1 MPNNIGLIIL
11 DGWGI
16 GNKSESDA
24 IYHANTPYMDMLL
37 SRYPNSTLSTSGEDV
52 GLPDGQMG
60 NSEVGHLNIG
70 AGRIVYQELTRINK
84 AVKDGDFFRNPV
96 LQKAFETAK
105 ETNSSIHFMGLVS
118 KGGVHS
124 SQNHLYALCQMSEHY
139 GIDNAFVHAFTDGR
153 DCDPKSGLGFVQELE
168 EHIAKTNVKIAT
180 LIGRYY
186 AMDRDNRWERIKKA
200 YDLMVHGHGT
210 SFNTASEAISASYEK
225 EITDEFID
233 PCIIDKDGTIKNAVK
248 LFDGLIVESVLI
260 PTPNRTTACVSTQV
274 GCSLDCK
281 FCATAK
287 LKKMRNLN
295 PDEIYD
301 QVKAIDQESRLYHSR
316 PLSNIVFMGM
326 GEPLMNY
333 NNVLKS
339 IDKITSE
346 EGLGMSPKRI
356 TVSTSGIPKMIKK
369 LADDKVKFN
378 LAVSLHSAIQEKRRQ
393 IMPFATKFTLID
405 LKESLQYWYEKT
417 NQRITY
423 EYVIWEGINDT
434 REDIDALIR
443 YCKQVPCKVN
453 LIEYNA
459 IDDDSFKQAPKT
471 VTDAYIYTLEKNRI
485 PVTVRR
491 SRGKDIDAACGQL
504 ANKK

>member
-1 MPNNIGLIIL
+1 MELKKKDIRALSKDQLRLFFKEIGDQEFRGNQVYEWLWNKGAHQFDDMSNISKDTRQVLKNHFVI
-11 DGWGI
+11 
-16 GNKSESDA
+16 N
-24 IYHANTPYMDMLL
+24 H
-37 SRYPNSTLSTSGEDV
+37 V
-52 GLPDGQMG
+52 
-60 NSEVGHLNIG
+60 EV
-70 AGRIVYQELTRINK
+70 
-84 AVKDGDFFRNPV
+84 DS
-96 LQKAFETAK
+96 LQK
-105 ETNSSIHFMGLVS
+105 S
-118 KGGVHS
+118 
-124 SQNHLYALCQMSEHY
+124 
-139 GIDNAFVHAFTDGR
+139 
-153 DCDPKSGLGFVQELE
+153 
-168 EHIAKTNVKIAT
+168 
-180 LIGRYY
+180 
-186 AMDRDNRWERIKKA
+186 
-200 YDLMVHGHGT
+200 
-210 SFNTASEAISASYEK
+210 
-225 EITDEFID
+225 
-233 PCIIDKDGTIKNAVK
+233 KDGTIKNAVK

-260 PTPNRTTACVSTQV
+260 PTLNRTTACVSTQV

-301 QVKAIDQESRLYHSR
+301 QVKAIDQESRLYHSK

-378 LAVSLHSAIQEKRRQ
+378 LAVSLHSAIQEKRIQ

-434 REDIDALIR
+434 REDIDALVR

-453 LIEYNA
+453 LIEYNT
-459 IDDDSFKQAPKT
+459 IDDDSFKQASKR
-471 VTDAYIYTLEKNRI
+471 VTDTYIHALEKNRI